1 MEFILKNVHFWN
13 CWHKLHF
20 AHLALR
26 WQCFSW
32 RQAPITWWICRYS
45 AFNEDWDPFAKTV
58 VGTKRMLKSGVL
70 CCLDNY
76 QVFLECLF
84 PLKYNANHM
93 RFIWRCSQGRRLF
106 LLNFKGTKTIT
117 IHQFLNSVLRIK
129 MIKHNQQ
136 HSKFTTTP
144 SPTPTRRR
152 RFQLSLEQAEVSG
165 SFPSIMSLSIGTISF
180 QEVTAEIGL
189 LGQPCNLWS
198 RSLWHSR
205 FVCIRDFSEKG
216 GFF

>member
-13 CWHKLHF
+13 CWHKLYF
-20 AHLALR
+20 AHLALS

-32 RQAPITWWICRYS
+32 RQAPITWWICRYG

-106 LLNFKGTKTIT
+106 LLNFKGTKTIS

-129 MIKHNQQ
+129 MIKHNNIQNLQPPPHQ
-136 HSKFTTTP
+136 HP
-144 SPTPTRRR
+144 
-152 RFQLSLEQAEVSG
+152 QGEG
-165 SFPSIMSLSIGTISF
+165 
-180 QEVTAEIGL
+180 
-189 LGQPCNLWS
+189 
-198 RSLWHSR
+198 
-205 FVCIRDFSEKG
+205 DFSFHWSKQK
-216 GFF
+216 FLVHFLL